1 MNRILVTGFGPYGK
15 EKTNPTWEVAKL
27 LDGKT
32 IKGHK
37 IKGVRFKVSSKEI
50 SRRLPKLIDS
60 LQPKLVLNLG
70 LAPGRADITVERV
83 ATNVADFS
91 IPDASGRKP
100 VDAPIDPTGPMAY
113 FATIPIKKVVRAL
126 LSKGIPASVSNTA
139 GTYLCNFIMYTS
151 LNHLAKNALHA
162 RAGFI
167 HVPNLP
173 DQAAE
178 KYLADKTQSPSM
190 SLETMLRGIEIAIK
204 TSLPRR

>member
-1 MNRILVTGFGPYGK
+1 MNRVLVTGFGPYGK

-32 IKGHK
+32 IKDHK
-37 IKGVRFKVSSKEI
+37 IRGVRFKVSAKEI
-50 SRRLPKLIDS
+50 SRKLPKLIDS
-60 LQPKLVLNLG
+60 LQPKLVLSLG
-70 LAPGRADITVERV
+70 LAPGRTDITVERV
-83 ATNVADFS
+83 AINVADFS

-100 VDAPIDPTGPMAY
+100 VDAPIDPTGPAAY
-113 FATIPIKKVVRAL
+113 FATIPVKKVVRAL
-126 LSKGIPASVSNTA
+126 LSEGIPASVSNTA

-151 LNHLAKNALHA
+151 LNHLAGNALNA

-173 DQAAE
+173 GQAAE
-178 KYLADKTQSPSM
+178 KYLANKTQSPSM

-204 TSLPRR
+204 TSLP

>member
-1 MNRILVTGFGPYGK
+1 MNRVLVTGFGPYGK

-37 IKGVRFKVSSKEI
+37 IRGVRFKVSAKEI
-50 SRRLPKLIDS
+50 SRKLPELIDS

-70 LAPGRADITVERV
+70 LAPGRTDITVERV
-83 ATNVADFS
+83 AVNIADFS

-100 VDAPIDPTGPMAY
+100 VDAPITPTGPAAY
-113 FATIPIKKVVRAL
+113 FASIPVKKVVRAL
-126 LSKGIPASVSNTA
+126 LSEGIPASVSNTA

-151 LNHLAKNALHA
+151 LNHLARNGLDA
-162 RAGFI
+162 RAGFV

-173 DQAAE
+173 GQAAE

-204 TSLPRR
+204 TSLS